1 MVTPKERIAELLLE
15 ELKNG
20 TMEWYYVSV
29 ADETFHHGYL
39 VQGMGPTDAW
49 QSASEHAFENQRDDA
64 LADLDFQSALPRAL
78 SGLKS
83 IAASWTTA
91 VPRRQS
97 AQSPT
102 RRWPGSTYPSDTA
115 S

>member
-49 QSASEHAFENQRDDA
+49 QRAHGLNVIDHGCSTETIGPIPDEAMARIDVSFRYRKLTKQEAEN
-64 LADLDFQSALPRAL
+64 L
-78 SGLKS
+78 GK
-83 IAASWTTA
+83 
-91 VPRRQS
+91 
-97 AQSPT
+97 
-102 RRWPGSTYPSDTA
+102 
-115 S
+115 